1 VAGPRRRK
9 QRPSRGGGSSPP
21 GEPTEAPA
29 GESEAEASGQP
40 RTPALGQ
47 TDRPGSGQG
56 TAVRAEPRGTP
67 PTEPPTE
74 PRTDPPR
81 GRRARGEAR
90 DAELRAALAPLA
102 PGERPRSLLAAV
114 AVCTVLG
121 AANAIAFAAGA
132 KIEGRH
138 PGAGVLAFTALMVM
152 LAGGMWARR
161 YLAVLAFEALLAL
174 AVLAFSLFL
183 IEASNLEAVLLC
195 VAVIAGAGWLF
206 WKLVRVM
213 GRLSVPPQSSV

>member
-1 VAGPRRRK
+1 VAGPQRRK
-9 QRPSRGGGSSPP
+9 QRPPRGGGSSPP
-21 GEPTEAPA
+21 GEPTAVPA
-29 GESEAEASGQP
+29 GEAEADASGEP
-40 RTPALGQ
+40 RTPALG
-47 TDRPGSGQG
+47 DVPGAGDEAAASG
-56 TAVRAEPRGTP
+56 EPRGTP
-67 PTEPPTE
+67 PPAG
-74 PRTDPPR
+74 PPR
-81 GRRARGEAR
+81 SRRARGEAR

-132 KIEGRH
+132 KIDGRH
-138 PGAGVLAFTALMVM
+138 PGAGVLAFTALMAM

-213 GRLSVPPQSSV
+213 GRLTVPPQSSV

>member
-1 VAGPRRRK
+1 VAGAQRRK
-9 QRPSRGGGSSPP
+9 RRPPRGGAADAPSAQADPP
-21 GEPTEAPA
+21 GEHAVPPPQA
-29 GESEAEASGQP
+29 GVEES
-40 RTPALGQ
+40 
-47 TDRPGSGQG
+47 
-56 TAVRAEPRGTP
+56 
-67 PTEPPTE
+67 
-74 PRTDPPR
+74 
-81 GRRARGEAR
+81 RRERGERR

-132 KIEGRH
+132 RIAGRH
-138 PGAGVLAFTALMVM
+138 PGVGVLAFTAVMAM
-152 LAGGMWARR
+152 LAGGMWAKR

-195 VAVIAGAGWLF
+195 VAVIGGAGWLF

-213 GRLSVPPQSSV
+213 GRLAAPPQSSSAGG